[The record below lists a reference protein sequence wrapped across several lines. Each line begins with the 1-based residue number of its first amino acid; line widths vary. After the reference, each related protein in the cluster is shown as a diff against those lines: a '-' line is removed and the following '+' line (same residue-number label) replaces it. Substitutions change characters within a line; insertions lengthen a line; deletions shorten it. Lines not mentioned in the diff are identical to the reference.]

1 MPEEY
6 TLPVVTDTP
15 SSNIVTLTLIDPQN
29 ALNRWVY
36 SFYVTPD
43 QFEVETPSRVA
54 VYQSIGGGSYID
66 HLGEGITSINMTG
79 NTGFRQ
85 GQSNR
90 LGTAALQAALL
101 RDIVRKYNDFCRRGF
116 SSKTILKLQVSF
128 ADDPAFGEWNVT
140 VKNFVVQRSMSMPLL
155 FRYTLNLVCLTVNL
169 QDVSRVPPVNSKVHN
184 SPVTVEPEIV
194 VLSPEGEAEVVRSDA
209 IDTPVSEPA
218 AQEVAPAVTTKTKA
232 EASAAQMAA
241 LVSAPQYF
249 TYKIPSSPANA
260 TTIINGT
267 TYVIG
272 EGSARIATEYT
283 YSYGKGLFIS
293 SHTKDIVIPD
303 EQDRMLVAI
312 ITPVPLYTSNNWR
325 IVRVSDVSLKYAAA
339 GFQRLVARGSHVNTE
354 IWYCKSPA
362 SGTDY
367 LTVSLSEPS
376 ALSMSIFSFYR
387 VNLNN
392 PLYTGTDISLTVS
405 SVGNFITN
413 DASSNTVSPTVYSTN
428 SSTLPYLTNLPVV
441 KGDLLIGS
449 HAGYY
454 SVTQARGMNDTK
466 SLGSSSSDGVRQ
478 NLSLSAFYDKL
489 SQQVFYKTITETG
502 NANIGAVYDDAGV
515 RAQPWSFLEFGV
527 SAQRTAPEGGGSR
540 LAAASDYYKAPPMSI
555 ADILNEFWNVESDRN
570 QSKTLKEGITY
581 DFSTALGEFLAGN
594 PEFSGYNLHASL
606 PAGEKVRI
614 PEKYKH

>member
-15 SSNIVTLTLIDPQN
+15 STNIVTLTLIDPQN

-79 NTGFRQ
+79 NTGFRM
-85 GQSNR
+85 GQFNR

-140 VKNFVVQRSMSMPLL
+140 VRNFAVQRSVSMPLL
-155 FRYTLNLVCLTVNL
+155 FRYTLNLVCLTANL
-169 QDVSRVPPVNSKVHN
+169 QDVSRVPAASSKVHD
-184 SPVTVEPEIV
+184 SPVTVEPEV
-194 VLSPEGEAEVVRSDA
+194 VVVSPEGEAEVVESVPPEETVF
-209 IDTPVSEPA
+209 TP
-218 AQEVAPAVTTKTKA
+218 VAPAAAPAVSTKAGA
-232 EASAAQMAA
+232 EASASQVAR

-249 TYKIPSSPANA
+249 TYKIPSPPASA
-260 TTIINGT
+260 TTMINGT

-272 EGSARIATEYT
+272 EGSARIATEYINL
-283 YSYGKGLFIS
+283 YGSGKSIS

-303 EQDRMLVAI
+303 EQDRILVAI
-312 ITPVPLYTSNNWR
+312 ITPVPKYVATWWTT
-325 IVRVSDVSLKYAAA
+325 VKVSDVSLKYAAA

-367 LTVSLSEPS
+367 LTVTLSEPS
-376 ALSMSIFSFYR
+376 ALSMSILPFYR
-387 VNLNN
+387 VNINS
-392 PLYTGTDISLTVS
+392 PLYTGTDTSLTVS
-405 SVGNFITN
+405 SVGNFVTN
-413 DASSNTVSPTVYSTN
+413 DASSTTPSPTTYSTN
-428 SSTLPYLTNLPVV
+428 STTLPYLTNLPVV

-454 SVTQARGMNDTK
+454 SVTQARGMSDTK
-466 SLGSSSSDGVRQ
+466 SLGSSSSDEIRP
-478 NLSLSAFYDKL
+478 NLSLSNVYNKL

-502 NANIGAVYDDAGV
+502 NSNIGAVYDDAGV
-515 RAQPWSFLEFGV
+515 RTQPWSFLEFGV
-527 SAQRTAPEGGGSR
+527 SAQRTAPEGGGDR
-540 LAAASDYYKAPPMSI
+540 LAATSDYYKAPPMSI
-555 ADILNEFWNVESDRN
+555 ADILTEFWNIQSENN
-570 QSKTLKEGITY
+570 QSKALKEGITY

-594 PEFSGYNLHASL
+594 PEYSGYNLHASL

>member
-15 SSNIVTLTLIDPQN
+15 STNIVTLTLIDPQN

-79 NTGFRQ
+79 NTGFRM
-85 GQSNR
+85 GQFNR

-140 VKNFVVQRSMSMPLL
+140 VRNFVVQRSVSMPLL
-155 FRYTLNLVCLTVNL
+155 FRYTLNLVCLTANL
-169 QDVSRVPPVNSKVHN
+169 QDVSRVPAANSNVHD
-184 SPVTVEPEIV
+184 SPVTVEPEV
-194 VLSPEGEAEVVRSDA
+194 VVVSPEGEAEVVES
-209 IDTPVSEPA
+209 ISPEETVFTP
-218 AQEVAPAVTTKTKA
+218 VAPAAVPAVSTKAGA
-232 EASAAQMAA
+232 EASASQVAR

-249 TYKIPSSPANA
+249 TYKIPSPPASA
-260 TTIINGT
+260 TTMINGT

-272 EGSARIATEYT
+272 EGSARIATEYI
-283 YSYGKGLFIS
+283 YSYGSGLFIS
-293 SHTKDIVIPD
+293 SHTKDIVISD
-303 EQDRMLVAI
+303 EQDIILVAI

-325 IVRVSDVSLKYAAA
+325 TVKVSDVSLRYAAA
-339 GFQRLVARGSHVNTE
+339 GFQRLVARGSHINTE

-367 LTVSLSEPS
+367 LTVTLSEPS
-376 ALSMSIFSFYR
+376 ALSMSILPFYR
-387 VNLNN
+387 VNINS
-392 PLYTGTDISLTVS
+392 PLYTGTDTSLTVS
-405 SVGNFITN
+405 SVGNFVTN
-413 DASSNTVSPTVYSTN
+413 DASSTTPSPTTYSTN
-428 SSTLPYLTNLPVV
+428 STTLPYLTNLPVV

-454 SVTQARGMNDTK
+454 SVTQARGMSDTK
-466 SLGSSSSDGVRQ
+466 SLGSSSSDEVRP
-478 NLSLSAFYDKL
+478 NLSLSNVYNKL

-502 NANIGAVYDDAGV
+502 NSNIGAVYDDAGV
-515 RAQPWSFLEFGV
+515 RTQPWSFLEFGV
-527 SAQRTAPEGGGSR
+527 SAQRTAPEGGGNR
-540 LAAASDYYKAPPMSI
+540 LAATSDYYKAPPMSI
-555 ADILNEFWNVESDRN
+555 ADILTEFWNIQSENN
-570 QSKTLKEGITY
+570 QSKALKEGITY